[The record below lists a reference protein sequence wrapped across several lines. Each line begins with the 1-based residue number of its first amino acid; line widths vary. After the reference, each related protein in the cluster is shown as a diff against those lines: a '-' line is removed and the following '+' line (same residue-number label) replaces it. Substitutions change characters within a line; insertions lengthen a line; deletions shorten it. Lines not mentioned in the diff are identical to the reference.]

1 MQCVV
6 AGITHL
12 RVENAC
18 KIPKPSAVKLK
29 RMNIKRDK
37 PYLKN
42 IVTFKIQTLNDKHEK
57 IVGNINSGVF
67 TDY

>member
-37 PYLKN
+37 PY
-42 IVTFKIQTLNDKHEK
+42 
-57 IVGNINSGVF
+57 
-67 TDY
+67 